1 MLEKHFTDNDFYTF
15 TCQYYILQT
24 YPKAEVKY
32 TFFDRN
38 NSIYPGGFGDMLR
51 REIDEW
57 ADVTITEDELN
68 FIGRKARWLP
78 DWYLT
83 YLRGYRFDPSEVAI
97 GQKDGHLS
105 VEVHGHHC
113 SAIMWEMIILSSIS
127 ELLHIVNG
135 DMDPKRYSPDDE
147 YYRAY
152 QKGMKAF
159 RNGLLLSD
167 FGTRRRFSLAQ
178 QETALRGLIMASIDC
193 TDSPGRLVG
202 TSNVWLAKKYG
213 LTPIGTMSH
222 QIISF
227 EECMSGVHEC
237 NHQVMKKWS
246 DVYDGDLGIYLY
258 DCFGD
263 KAFFDNLS
271 KKMAMMFAGLRV
283 DSGDNKEQA
292 TKIMEKYK
300 FLGIDPSTKQ
310 IVFSNA
316 LTIDKAIELHKWI
329 DGRMQDS
336 YGIGT
341 HLMADVINHQ
351 TAFPFPYS
359 NIVLKLTKMRINGW
373 RDWLDCVKLSCDRGK
388 TLGNDDKCAY
398 LLKQLKTE

>member
-15 TCQYYILQT
+15 TCQYYILHT
-24 YPKAEVKY
+24 YPKAEVEY

-38 NSIYPGGFGDMLR
+38 DSEYPDGFGAMLR
-51 REIDEW
+51 AEIDEW
-57 ADVTITEDELN
+57 KNVTITEDEIN
-68 FIGRKARWLP
+68 FLSRKATWLP

-83 YLRGYRFDPSEVAI
+83 FLRGYRFDPSEVEI
-97 GQKDGHLS
+97 SQNGKRLS
-105 VEVHGHHC
+105 IKVRGKHVY
-113 SAIMWEMIILSSIS
+113 AIMWEMIILSSVS
-127 ELLHIVNG
+127 ELLHTVKG
-135 DMDPKRYSPDDE
+135 DMDRYNLVQE

-152 QKGMKAF
+152 RKGIKAF
-159 RNGLLLSD
+159 KNGLLLSD
-167 FGTRRRFSLAQ
+167 FGTRRRFSLKN
-178 QETALRGLIMASIDC
+178 QENVLKALIEANEQNVGN
-193 TDSPGRLVG
+193 GRLVG
-202 TSNVWLAKKYG
+202 TSNVWLAMKYD

-227 EECMSGVHEC
+227 EECVSGVHEC
-237 NHQVMKKWS
+237 NYQVMKKWS

-283 DSGDNKEQA
+283 DSGDNMEQA
-292 TKIMEKYK
+292 NKIFNKYRS
-300 FLGIDPSTKQ
+300 FGIDPSSKQ

-316 LTIDKAIELHKWI
+316 LTIDKAIEIHKWI
-329 DGRMQDS
+329 DGQMKDS

-341 HLMADVINHQ
+341 HLMADVIN
-351 TAFPFPYS
+351 TKTNRPFPYS
-359 NIVLKLTKMRINGW
+359 NIVLKLTKMRINEW
-373 RDWLDCVKLSCDRGK
+373 RDWLDCVKLSCDSGK
-388 TLGNDDKCAY
+388 TLGNPEKCAY